1 MGNAKSSLT
10 ILETDRMIL
19 RCQQASDVE
28 FLVDLWSDPEVTRY
42 MGGPRDQ
49 DTLRSGFEETAKD
62 PYAERFVLWPLID
75 KDSGQPVGPCGLLEK
90 QAEGNTEIELVY
102 VLAPTAWGRGYA
114 TEIGNALKRYAFGE
128 MSIRR
133 LIALIEPRNT
143 PSEKVAVKIG
153 MLLEKEVTRPG
164 GAIRKMYVIEDK
176 DGRAAA

>member
-1 MGNAKSSLT
+1 MRNAKSSLI

-19 RCQQASDVE
+19 RFQQASDVE
-28 FLVDLWSDPEVTRY
+28 FLVDLWSNPEVTRC
-42 MGGPRDQ
+42 MGGPRDR

-62 PYAERFVLWPLID
+62 PCAERFDLWPLID
-75 KDSGQPVGPCGLLEK
+75 KDSGQPVGHCGLLEK
-90 QAEGNTEIELVY
+90 QVEGSTEIELVY
-102 VLAPTAWGRGYA
+102 VLAPTAWGKGYA

-164 GAIRKMYVIEDK
+164 GGVRKMYVIESTDDK
-176 DGRAAA
+176 AAA

>member
-1 MGNAKSSLT
+1 MRNAKSSLT

-19 RCQQASDVE
+19 RFQQASDVE
-28 FLVDLWSDPEVTRY
+28 FLVDLWSNPEVTRY
-42 MGGPRDQ
+42 MGGSRDQ

-75 KDSGQPVGPCGLLEK
+75 KDSGKPVGHCGLLDK
-90 QAEGNTEIELVY
+90 QVEGKTEIELVY

-114 TEIGNALKRYAFGE
+114 TEIGIALKRYAFGE

-133 LIALIEPRNT
+133 LIALTEPRNT
-143 PSEKVAVKIG
+143 ASEKVAVKIG
-153 MLLEKEVTRPG
+153 MRLEKEVTRPG
-164 GAIRKMYVIEDK
+164 GGIRKMYVIESK

>member
-1 MGNAKSSLT
+1 MRNAKSSLI

-19 RCQQASDVE
+19 RFQQASDVE
-28 FLVDLWSDPEVTRY
+28 FLVDLWSNAEVTRY

-62 PYAERFVLWPLID
+62 PYAERFDLWPLIE
-75 KDSGQPVGPCGLLEK
+75 KDSGQPVGHCGLLEK
-90 QAEGNTEIELVY
+90 QVEGSIEIELVY
-102 VLAPTAWGRGYA
+102 VLAPTAWGKGYA

-164 GAIRKMYVIEDK
+164 GGIRKMYVIESK

>member
-1 MGNAKSSLT
+1 MRNAKSFLT

-19 RCQQASDVE
+19 RFQQVSDVE
-28 FLVDLWSDPEVTRY
+28 FLVDLWSNPEVTRY
-42 MGGPRDQ
+42 MGGSRDQ

-75 KDSGQPVGPCGLLEK
+75 KDSGKPVGHCGLLDK
-90 QAEGNTEIELVY
+90 QVEGKTEIELVY

-114 TEIGNALKRYAFGE
+114 TEIGIALKRYAFGE

-133 LIALIEPRNT
+133 LIALTEPRNT
-143 PSEKVAVKIG
+143 ASEKVAVKIG
-153 MLLEKEVTRPG
+153 MRLEKEVTRPG
-164 GAIRKMYVIEDK
+164 GGIRKMYVIESK